1 MSDYRRPFHVWHL
14 DVEYPP
20 TEPWP
25 KGCVPGNEASYAWA
39 EEHDG
44 HFWFPRHTRYLSE
57 RTANKRAALLRTY
70 GATVTVVRSNP
81 VTYPILSSLDGTD
94 AATTAA

>member
-1 MSDYRRPFHVWHL
+1 MTRPSYVWRL

-25 KGCVPGNEASYAWA
+25 RAGVPGNAASYEFA
-39 EEHDG
+39 EQNDG
-44 HFWFPRHTRYLSE
+44 HFWWPRHTRCLSE
-57 RTANKRAALLRTY
+57 RTANKRAELLRKY

-81 VTYPILSSLDGTD
+81 ITWPDPLPSVQREEVEGNWT
-94 AATTAA
+94 